1 MLHMP
6 VIRMVKA
13 ANNIVSELSRLLS
26 FPNICFPFFLFLF
39 NIGIFIYVRPSFFY
53 RTIYYMIIIRNY
65 KIALKK
71 YNFVFFGIKGLTS
84 EIYAKKKRG

>member
-1 MLHMP
+1 
-6 VIRMVKA
+6 
-13 ANNIVSELSRLLS
+13 
-26 FPNICFPFFLFLF
+26 
-39 NIGIFIYVRPSFFY
+39 
-53 RTIYYMIIIRNY
+53 MIIIQNY